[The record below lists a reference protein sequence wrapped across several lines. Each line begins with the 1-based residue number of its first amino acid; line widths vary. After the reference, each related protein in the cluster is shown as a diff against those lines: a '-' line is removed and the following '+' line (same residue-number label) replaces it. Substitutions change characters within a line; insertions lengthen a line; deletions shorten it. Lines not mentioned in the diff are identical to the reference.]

1 MQYAM
6 MVSMENPDDLVGMI
20 DECIKLLDENVD
32 VLNDI
37 DYMLE
42 SQKEDVVITDLTKND
57 LVNMAHEV
65 SDSSRI
71 KRAESDF
78 VRRLIEKK
86 SD

>member
-1 MQYAM
+1 
-6 MVSMENPDDLVGMI
+6 MEDRDELVNI
-20 DECIKLLDENVD
+20 LDECIKILDENVN

-37 DYMLE
+37 DYSLSSE
-42 SQKEDVVITDLTKND
+42 KEDVVITNLTKND
-57 LVNMAHEV
+57 LVDMAHEV

-78 VRRLIEKK
+78 VRRLLEKK

>member
-1 MQYAM
+1 M
-6 MVSMENPDDLVGMI
+6 MVSMENRDDLVNMI

-37 DYMLE
+37 DYSLE
-42 SQKEDVVITDLTKND
+42 LQKEDVVITDLTKND

>member
-1 MQYAM
+1 MKVLEDRDDFVN
-6 MVSMENPDDLVGMI
+6 MV

-32 VLNDI
+32 VLNDME
-37 DYMLE
+37 YSLQSE
-42 SQKEDVVITDLTKND
+42 KEDVVMTNLTKND
-57 LVNMAHEV
+57 LVDMAHEV

-78 VRRLIEKK
+78 VRRLLEKK

>member
-1 MQYAM
+1 
-6 MVSMENPDDLVGMI
+6 MENRDDLAHML

-37 DYMLE
+37 DYSLE
-42 SQKEDVVITDLTKND
+42 SEKEDVVITELTKND
-57 LVNMAHEV
+57 LVDMAHEV
-65 SDSSRI
+65 SDLSRI

-78 VRRLIEKK
+78 VRRLLEKK

>member
-1 MQYAM
+1 MCLIIAM
-6 MVSMENPDDLVGMI
+6 EDKDDLVNML
-20 DECIKLLDENVD
+20 DECIEILDENVN

-37 DYMLE
+37 DYSLSSE
-42 SQKEDVVITDLTKND
+42 KEDVVITDLTKND
-57 LVNMAHEV
+57 LVDMAHEV

-78 VRRLIEKK
+78 VRRLLEKK

>member
-1 MQYAM
+1 MKNQ
-6 MVSMENPDDLVGMI
+6 DDLVDII

-37 DYMLE
+37 DYTLD
-42 SQKEDVVITDLTKND
+42 SQKEDLVITDLTKND

>member
-1 MQYAM
+1 
-6 MVSMENPDDLVGMI
+6 MENPDDLVGMI

-32 VLNDI
+32 ILNDI
-37 DYMLE
+37 DYSLE
-42 SQKEDVVITDLTKND
+42 SQKEDVMITDLTKND